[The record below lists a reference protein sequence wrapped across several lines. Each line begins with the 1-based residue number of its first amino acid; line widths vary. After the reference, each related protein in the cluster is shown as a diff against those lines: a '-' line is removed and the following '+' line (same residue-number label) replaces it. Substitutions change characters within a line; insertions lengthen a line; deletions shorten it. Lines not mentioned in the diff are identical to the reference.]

1 VRQAGEVDLPDL
13 PPPSSSPLS
22 AAALRRIDEAD
33 VAWLTTLR
41 PDGSPHTTPVWF
53 VFDGEVISV
62 ATAARNA
69 KVRNLRG
76 DPRVGVA
83 IDGTAAAPLVA
94 QGVASAS
101 PLGETLAGIAEAF
114 ARKYDGW
121 DIRDESVDGE
131 RVLVKIRVERWLLRG

>member
-1 VRQAGEVDLPDL
+1 MDLPDL
-13 PPPSSSPLS
+13 SQPRPSPLS
-22 AAALRRIDEAD
+22 AAARRRVDQAD

-41 PDGSPHTTPVWF
+41 ADGSPHTTPVWF
-53 VFDGEVISV
+53 VFDGEAISV

-76 DPRVGVA
+76 DPRVSVA

-94 QGVASAS
+94 QGVASVS
-101 PLGETLAGIAEAF
+101 RLGDTPAGIAEAF
-114 ARKYDGW
+114 ARKYGGW

-131 RVLVKIRVERWLLRG
+131 RVLVTIRVERWLLRG

>member
-1 VRQAGEVDLPDL
+1 MRQAGGMTRRDL
-13 PPPSSSPLS
+13 PPLSPES
-22 AAALRRIDEAD
+22 ARRVGEVD

-53 VFDGEVISV
+53 VFDGAVISV

-76 DPRVGVA
+76 DPRVSVA

-94 QGVASAS
+94 QGSATFV
-101 PLGETLAGIAEAF
+101 PAGESAAGIAEAF

-131 RVLVKIRVERWLLRG
+131 RVLVQIRVDRWLLAG